1 MTHTNRI
8 LKTTVGLFAIG
19 VVLSQVAYA
28 QGQTPPARPVARGP
42 YAVTME
48 SYRTLASHTAYHPTD
63 LASWGTSKRLP
74 IVAWGNGA
82 CARNGMAFAEFLT

>member
-1 MTHTNRI
+1 MTNTNI
-8 LKTTVGLFAIG
+8 VFAIG

-42 YAVTME
+42 YTVTVE